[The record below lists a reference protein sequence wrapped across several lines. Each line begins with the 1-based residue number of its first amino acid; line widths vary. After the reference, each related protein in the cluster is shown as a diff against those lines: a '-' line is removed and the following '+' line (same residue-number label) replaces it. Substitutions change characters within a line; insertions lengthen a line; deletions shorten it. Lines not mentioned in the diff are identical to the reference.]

1 MRRAILA
8 LAVTAVASPAWLTT
22 VSAVRAEEP
31 AASPSL
37 PAAAPAPPTPAE
49 GETPLPVASATASP
63 EAPSFFAEAPAE
75 APPPLPRK
83 KGLVLESSLGALGFG
98 GSFRHV
104 APTAY
109 WLHAQLGYEVL
120 RWLMLFGEGELAYTD
135 TSIAQDPTKAR
146 AFPIVG
152 FGGGLRAT
160 VHASDRVAI
169 FAQADLGAMK
179 ADVPRNALLILG
191 FRDAETFSPYFG
203 ARLGVE
209 WYQVDRHFAIGAAFG
224 MRDAQGFARLAATA
238 DTPLMWDAGATIRY
252 TF

>member
-1 MRRAILA
+1 M
-8 LAVTAVASPAWLTT
+8 TAVASPAWLTT

-37 PAAAPAPPTPAE
+37 PAAAPTPAPSTPPGGAE
-49 GETPLPVASATASP
+49 GETSLPVASPTASS

-160 VHASDRVAI
+160 IHVSERVAL
-169 FAQADLGAMK
+169 FGQVDVGALK
-179 ADVPRNALLILG
+179 ADVPRNALFILG
-191 FRDAETFSPYFG
+191 FRDAESFNPYFG

-209 WYQVDRHFAIGAAFG
+209 WYQVDRHFTIGAAFG
-224 MRDAQGFARLAATA
+224 IRDAQGFSRLAVTA